1 VEEDKLTFLKR
12 CLIVLAVLFYVAC
25 AEAQD
30 RSDIVLNIT
39 AKADKDQ
46 VNIGDRIK
54 LDVKAEGAAGYDLIF
69 PEELKDLGDF
79 SLKGSDPIEGRGS
92 KIIGR
97 GYVLGVYSTGIH
109 VIPPVEVMYRREG
122 QEEWQTAKSPQV
134 PIDVRSLLTGKD
146 TDIKDL
152 KGLAAFGGGFP
163 WLVLVLVLL
172 IAVAVGVWFLWKRKA
187 EVAASQAADQK
198 SAYEIAHEELKHL
211 KAMDLPGQG
220 RMKEYYT
227 QLADIVRHY
236 LERRFS
242 YRAPE
247 MTTEEF
253 MQELKKS
260 PLMMNEHKDL
270 LKDFLSKCDMVKF
283 AKYGPTPLETIDSF
297 NAAEQLVEQTH
308 EEEQPEEVE
317 A

>member
-1 VEEDKLTFLKR
+1 MTFLKKS
-12 CLIVLAVLFYVAC
+12 LIVLGVLFYVAC
-25 AEAQD
+25 AEAQN

-39 AKADKDQ
+39 ADVDKDQ

-54 LDVKAEGAAGYDLIF
+54 LDVKAEGASGYDLIF
-69 PEELKDLGDF
+69 PEEMKDLGDF
-79 SLKGSDPIEGRGS
+79 SLKSSSPIEEGRGK
-92 KIIGR
+92 KIVGR
-97 GYVLGVYSTGIH
+97 EYILGVYSTGIH
-109 VIPPVEVMYRREG
+109 VIPPVEVMYRKESK
-122 QEEWQTAKSPQV
+122 EEWHAAKSPQV

-163 WLVLVLVLL
+163 RALIVLVVL
-172 IAVAVGVWFLWKRKA
+172 IAIAAVIWLLWKRRAAIVSAQLA
-187 EVAASQAADQK
+187 EEK
-198 SAYEIAHEELKHL
+198 SAYEIAHEELNHL
-211 KAMDLPGQG
+211 KAEDLPGQG
-220 RMKEYYT
+220 RVKEYYT
-227 QLADIVRHY
+227 QLADIIRHY

-253 MQELKKS
+253 MGELKKS
-260 PLMMNEHKDL
+260 PLMMEEHKSL
-270 LKDFLSKCDMVKF
+270 LKDFLSRCDMVKF
-283 AKYGPTPLETIDSF
+283 AKYGPTPLEMIDSF
-297 NAAEQLVEQTH
+297 KSAEQMVEQTH

>member
-1 VEEDKLTFLKR
+1 MSSLKR
-12 CLIVLAVLFYVAC
+12 CLIILGILFYVSC
-25 AEAQD
+25 AAAQD

-39 AKADKDQ
+39 AKADKDR

-54 LDVKAEGAAGYDLIF
+54 LDVKAEGAAGYDLVF
-69 PEELKDLGDF
+69 PEKLKDLGDF
-79 SLKGSDPIEGRGS
+79 SLKGSEPIEGRGN

-97 GYVLGVYSTGIH
+97 EYVLGVYSTGIH
-109 VIPPVEVMYRREG
+109 VIPPVEVMYRRED
-122 QEEWQTAKSPQV
+122 QQEWQTAKSPQV
-134 PIDVRSLLTGKD
+134 PIDVRSLLTGED
-146 TDIKDL
+146 ADIKDL
-152 KGLAAFGGGFP
+152 KGLAAFGRGFP
-163 WLVLVLVLL
+163 WLLLVLVLVAA
-172 IAVAVGVWFLWKRKA
+172 IAAGAWLLWKRKA
-187 EVAASQAADQK
+187 GEMASQAAERK
-198 SAYEIAHEELKHL
+198 SAYEIANEELKHL

-227 QLADIVRHY
+227 ELADIIRHY

-260 PLMMNEHKDL
+260 PLMMKEHKEL

-297 NAAEQLVEQTH
+297 SAAEQLVAQTH